1 MSIDWKKAAK
11 LIGAYKEHIKELPKN
26 TPRAYTFTREEI
38 EALLKPNGK
47 KLDGIRIY
55 FGAEMKKGVMVPRPI
70 LVGCVKD
77 KKTGQLDDYGVP
89 EELPKGRAAAKLAG
103 DGGDGTGSSGG
114 PGTGG
119 VPCPTLCGKQN
130 AINF

>member
-11 LIGAYKEHIKELPKN
+11 LIATYREHIKDLPKN

-38 EALLKPNGK
+38 ENLLKQDGK
-47 KLDGIRIY
+47 KLDGIRVY
-55 FGAEMKKGVMVPRPI
+55 FGAEMKKGVMVPKPI

-89 EELPKGRAAAKLAG
+89 EELPKGKAVKLAG
-103 DGGDGTGSSGG
+103 AGPGDGLGL
-114 PGTGG
+114 
-119 VPCPTLCGKQN
+119 PCPTVCGKSN
-130 AINF
+130 ALNGD